1 MLGAKYMVQS
11 INPERIMALVIIAVV
26 ITGTTLGM
34 AVVRFLRRFH

>member
-11 INPERIMALVIIAVV
+11 INRERTMSLVILAVV
-26 ITGTTLGM
+26 ITGSLMGF